1 MTCIGSEEL
10 FKQSRK
16 LLFCVVRETLGD
28 YVVSVSCHETCSM
41 PSAPI

>member
-16 LLFCVVRETLGD
+16 LLLWVVQKTLGD
-28 YVVSVSCHETCSM
+28 YVVFCVL
-41 PSAPI
+41 P